1 MRVQAE
7 STDEL
12 VELSAGPC
20 RLWRGQTEGGIPCF
34 LAVRTI
40 AVPDSVDLTEFDRDL
55 LVNPDPPSI
64 DVELAKAGARAV
76 DHDMHV
82 IDARMFR

>member
-1 MRVQAE
+1 MKVQAE

-12 VELSAGPC
+12 VEISAGPC
-20 RLWRGQTEGGIPCF
+20 RLWRAQTEGGIPCF

-40 AVPDSVDLTEFDRDL
+40 AVPENYDLSEFDQSL
-55 LVNPDPPSI
+55 VVNPDPPSI
-64 DVELAKAGARAV
+64 DVELARSGARAV

-82 IDARMFR
+82 LDARMFR